1 MGITSMSAG
10 SHTEP
15 GGYTG
20 QGRDD
25 LHLTVRGR
33 RVELAERG
41 SGDTATGQFDIA
53 DRRSAAEIARLLES
67 RGFDPVWKDW
77 DPAILMNGIE

>member
-1 MGITSMSAG
+1 MMSAG

-20 QGRDD
+20 VGNDD

-33 RVELAERG
+33 RVEMDERAGCEKAE
-41 SGDTATGQFDIA
+41 GQFGIA
-53 DRRSAAEIARLLES
+53 DQRTVEEVAAMLQQQAM
-67 RGFDPVWKDW
+67 DPVWKDW
-77 DPAILMNGIE
+77 DKAILEPALA